1 MFEELVMGSGTMCQ
15 RCTQPNLQLAG
26 GVELNASRLFRD
38 RMYKQHG
45 LIHPIVRYKSSSE
58 GRTSRDLLL
67 AYVIDNKRQTRKQCC
82 TALRPNA
89 RDSGANM
96 DLNSRQLSNLL
107 DLF

>member
-1 MFEELVMGSGTMCQ
+1 MEMSV
-15 RCTQPNLQLAG
+15 
-26 GVELNASRLFRD
+26 
-38 RMYKQHG
+38 
-45 LIHPIVRYKSSSE
+45 I
-58 GRTSRDLLL
+58 